1 MHYTCPVCNT
11 ENNIDLTFR
20 VEEYICKSCSNHI
33 NADQNISKRIVKK
46 PIENVVLEVGQ
57 KGILRSTEYTVIS
70 IIIRKYGTHTFWRE
84 YALKDKSGNDLFLSE
99 SDGHWVLLETIPNKK
114 FIGRGRTL
122 GEYNGKTYR
131 WYETTDCNIYSAAG
145 FFEDTLKFSL
155 ATYKEYVN
163 GTDMISREQ
172 SGSKI
177 EYFKGQHISKNEIKK
192 AFNIPN
198 LPTYSGIGI
207 VQPFY
212 INIKQAINILCI
224 SALLICLI
232 QAYIYS
238 TRTNHIVFKETIQFK
253 DVSNKE
259 LISKSFIFSGG
270 SAPLQVKVHTG
281 VDNSWANVQLSLVNE
296 STSESV
302 YTSKDIEKYSGYEG
316 GESWSEGSEN
326 EEFNIC
332 GVAPGKYHFVI
343 SAEKQG
349 GVESTKVASYLSP
362 DGNVLLSKD
371 AFGIINV
378 VNNITKTSTS
388 FGDTKTLE
396 NDKTETGK
404 LVQKTFGKQN
414 LDSLLN
420 LNAYNAEFTNLVSEA
435 NSVDIIATW
444 LPVSFW
450 NFTIILFLMIAFF
463 ILCYIGKYYFNV
475 SKWEN
480 SSNSPYPQS

>member
-11 ENNIDLTFR
+11 ENNIDLNFR
-20 VEEYICKSCSNHI
+20 VEEYICKSCSSHI

-57 KGILRSTEYTVIS
+57 KGILRSTEYIVIS

-84 YALKDKSGNDLFLSE
+84 YALKDKSGNNLFLSE
-99 SDGHWVLLETIPNKK
+99 SDGHWVLLEAIPNKK

-224 SALLICLI
+224 SAFLICLL
-232 QAYIYS
+232 QTYVYTSRA
-238 TRTNHIVFKETIQFK
+238 NDIVFEQKIYFK
-253 DVSNKE
+253 NVENRE
-259 LISKSFIFSGG
+259 LISKSFTLSGG
-270 SAPLQVKVHTG
+270 AAPLEVRVYTAL
-281 VDNSWANVQLSLVNE
+281 DNSWANVQLSLVNE
-296 STSESV
+296 KTNEITYV
-302 YTSKDIEKYSGYEG
+302 SKDIEKYSGFED

-326 EEFNIC
+326 EIFNIC
-332 GVAPGKYHFVI
+332 GVTAGRYHFVI
-343 SAEKQG
+343 SAEKQKIIETATSG
-349 GVESTKVASYLSP
+349 SAT
-362 DGNVLLSKD
+362 DGITLSKD
-371 AFGIINV
+371 PSGIVNV
-378 VNNITKTSTS
+378 LNNMTQETTS
-388 FGDTKTLE
+388 FGDVKTLE
-396 NDKTETGK
+396 SDTSETGK
-404 LVQKTFGKQN
+404 LVKHAFPNKN

-420 LNAYNAEFTNLVSEA
+420 INPIAHTPNLNITSDES
-435 NSVDIIATW
+435 SIDIKAAW

-475 SKWEN
+475 SKWKN